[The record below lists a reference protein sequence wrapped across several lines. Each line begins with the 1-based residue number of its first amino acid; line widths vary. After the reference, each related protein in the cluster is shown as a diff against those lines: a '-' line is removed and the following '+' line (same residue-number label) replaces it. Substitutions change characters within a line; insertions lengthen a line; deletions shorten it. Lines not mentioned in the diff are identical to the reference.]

1 MSETALAAVELVK
14 DYPRPGAGMRSLFLP
29 AWRRGAVRA
38 LDGVSF
44 AVESGTVCGLLG
56 SNGAG
61 KTTFIRIAVGL
72 LFPTSGSVLVWGR
85 DAGRSAAW
93 TRSRLGLV
101 IGEERSFYW
110 RLTGRQNL
118 EFFASLH
125 GMGAR
130 ATGERTRE
138 LAELLGLEE
147 VLDVPFSDYS
157 AGMRQRMALARAL
170 LHDPDLLLLD
180 EPTRSLS
187 PEAALPLQDFIRE
200 ELVNKRG
207 KTVLLATQDMRE
219 AEKLCRDVVLLHRGR
234 ALFAGALARLL
245 EEGRRELGTGATL
258 EDIFIHNMEKEESK
272 YRGTEDG
279 KAGEN
284 RAVKL
289 RAGEKRAGKPRGSE
303 GGKAP

>member
-1 MSETALAAVELVK
+1 MA
-14 DYPRPGAGMRSLFLP
+14 
-29 AWRRGAVRA
+29 
-38 LDGVSF
+38 
-44 AVESGTVCGLLG
+44 
-56 SNGAG
+56 
-61 KTTFIRIAVGL
+61 
-72 LFPTSGSVLVWGR
+72 
-85 DAGRSAAW
+85 
-93 TRSRLGLV
+93 

-118 EFFASLH
+118 EFFASLQ

-130 ATGERTRE
+130 ATAERTRE

-200 ELVNKRG
+200 ELAGKRG

-219 AEKLCRDVVLLHRGR
+219 AERLCRDVVLLHRGHV
-234 ALFAGALARLL
+234 LYAGPLSGLL
-245 EEGRRELGTGATL
+245 EEGRRELGADAAL
-258 EDIFIHNMEKEESK
+258 EDIYIHKMVS
-272 YRGTEDG
+272 GEDG
-279 KAGEN
+279 CRRSDA
-284 RAVKL
+284 
-289 RAGEKRAGKPRGSE
+289 
-303 GGKAP
+303 

>member
-1 MSETALAAVELVK
+1 MGEKALEAVDLVK
-14 DYPRPGAGMRSLFLP
+14 DYPRPGAGMRSLLLP

-38 LDGVSF
+38 LGGVSF

-72 LFPTSGSVLVWGR
+72 LLPTSGSLLVWGR
-85 DAGRSAAW
+85 DAGKAGAW

-170 LHDPDLLLLD
+170 LHDPELLLLD

-200 ELVNKRG
+200 ELVRERG

-219 AEKLCRDVVLLHRGR
+219 AERLCRDVVLLHRGR
-234 ALFAGALARLL
+234 ALFAGSLSRLL
-245 EEGRRELGTGATL
+245 DEGRGELGGEAAL
-258 EDIFIHNMEKEESK
+258 EDVFIYRMEREEDA
-272 YRGTEDG
+272 YREASDG
-279 KAGEN
+279 
-284 RAVKL
+284 
-289 RAGEKRAGKPRGSE
+289 
-303 GGKAP
+303 

>member
-1 MSETALAAVELVK
+1 MSGKALEAVDLVK
-14 DYPRPGAGMRSLFLP
+14 DYPRPGAGMRSLLLP
-29 AWRRGAVRA
+29 AWKRGVVRA

-44 AVESGTVCGLLG
+44 AVERGTVCGLLG

-61 KTTFIRIAVGL
+61 KTTFIRIAAGL
-72 LFPTSGSVLVWGR
+72 LLPTSGSVLVWGK
-85 DAGRSAAW
+85 DAGGGGTQ
-93 TRSRLGLV
+93 TRGRLGMA

-130 ATGERTRE
+130 ATAERTRE
-138 LAELLGLEE
+138 LAELLGLDE
-147 VLDVPFSDYS
+147 VLDVPFSDHS

-187 PEAALPLQDFIRE
+187 PEAALPLQCFIRE
-200 ELVNKRG
+200 ELAGRRG

-219 AEKLCRDVVLLHRGR
+219 AERLCRDVVLLHRGHV
-234 ALFAGALARLL
+234 LFAGPLSRLL
-245 EEGRRELGTGATL
+245 EEGRRELGADAAL
-258 EDIFIHNMEKEESK
+258 EDIFIHKMEIEEEG
-272 YRGTEDG
+272 YR
-279 KAGEN
+279 
-284 RAVKL
+284 
-289 RAGEKRAGKPRGSE
+289 RGY
-303 GGKAP
+303 A